1 MANPEYDVI
10 PGTQVSQDPLYVGMD
25 VAVDTTTHRDY
36 NLEQMDVEGGLHK
49 FSWDSDL
56 QTLATLND
64 VFDMGMSDTVD
75 IYANNKGFTI
85 PDAIGISAKA
95 GGAAITHTFPVID
108 PYAGGVRAGINED
121 VLGYEKG
128 HRLRYIQALYN
139 EVGTG
144 VITEEYGVLANRINT
159 YGVYDSVN
167 QRIAKFW
174 AEIKGRMKREALTQ
188 VYNRELNKPGSTGSY
203 SAGVDQYYNPNW
215 IIANATTNLS
225 TNTNGL
231 GMPIYS
237 STFATFETNIK
248 VALID
253 AAEKAA
259 AGDVTDAWISAQQL
273 DRISQIAHRTLITP
287 LDDNT
292 YCAVIPEEQWY
303 KLSAITGDLGSLWVA
318 QARYNDTQEAIKFP
332 GEVGMYRNLR
342 IVPDSR
348 FATLT
353 VGGTAAVP
361 TTVTIGYQEPG
372 GAIGDNRAYGA
383 YATDTNMVFQLGWLC
398 GKGAYIER
406 KEKDLFYRE
415 EVQNYA
421 KKKGLGS
428 FMECGYN
435 LTIIRTDSATG
446 TQGMPDYAENR
457 GSAVLAFASPTF

>member
-1 MANPEYDVI
+1 
-10 PGTQVSQDPLYVGMD
+10 
-25 VAVDTTTHRDY
+25 
-36 NLEQMDVEGGLHK
+36 
-49 FSWDSDL
+49 
-56 QTLATLND
+56 
-64 VFDMGMSDTVD
+64 MGMSDTVEM
-75 IYANNKGFTI
+75 YANKGFSI

-95 GGAAITHTFPVID
+95 GGASITHTFAVID

-121 VLGYEKG
+121 VLGFEKG

-144 VITEEYGVLANRINT
+144 VITEEYGVLANRIDT

-174 AEIKGRMKREALTQ
+174 AEIKGRMKRECLTQ
-188 VYNRELNKPGSTGSY
+188 VYNRELNKPGTTGSY
-203 SAGVDQYYNPNW
+203 SAGVEQYYNPNW
-215 IIANATTNLS
+215 IIANATTNLKLGGTYDALNETDS
-225 TNTNGL
+225 PTGAPIVVGAHAGVSSGTAVYETGNLYVADATDEDIAEVADAAAVAASDAATNGL
-231 GMPIYS
+231 GMPVYD
-237 STFATFETNIK
+237 STFATFEGNIK
-248 VALID
+248 KALID
-253 AAEKAA
+253 SAEKA
-259 AGDVTDAWISAQQL
+259 VTSAEPSDAWVSARQL

-287 LDDNT
+287 LDDNS
-292 YCAVIPEEQWY
+292 YCVVIPEEQWY
-303 KLSAITGDLGSLWVA
+303 KLSAISGDLGSLWVS

-353 VGGTAAVP
+353 IGGTAIVP
-361 TTVTIGYQEPG
+361 TTVTVGYQEPG

-383 YATDTNMVFQLGWLC
+383 YTTDSNMVFQLGWLC

-435 LTIIRTDSATG
+435 LTLIRTDSATG
-446 TQGMPDYAENR
+446 TQGMPDYVENR